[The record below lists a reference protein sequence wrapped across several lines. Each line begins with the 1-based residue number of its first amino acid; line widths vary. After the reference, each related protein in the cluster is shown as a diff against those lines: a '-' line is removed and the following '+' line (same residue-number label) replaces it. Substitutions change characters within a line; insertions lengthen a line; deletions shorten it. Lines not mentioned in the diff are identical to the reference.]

1 MKNKIIISLL
11 ISIAANFAY
20 AKDEDKVLAKIDGK
34 EIHESELK
42 ETITSYAMISAPS
55 DDQTFNY
62 DNLNQEMKDEI
73 VKSIVLGDL
82 ILKEAKTAKTTET
95 KEYKM
100 AVQFA
105 EKQLTQKFYIDK
117 VIKEHI
123 TESKMKDRYK
133 EIVAQQDNKEEYK
146 ASHILVK
153 TEEEA
158 KTIKK
163 KLDKGTDFI
172 TLAKEFSLD
181 GNKDDGGSLGYFS
194 AGQMVPEFEKA
205 TAALKV
211 GQISDPI
218 KTDFGYHIIKL
229 EDKRKVELPSFEKMR
244 SKIYDSMASQ
254 FIQEY
259 LSQLQKQNK
268 VEFF

>member
-1 MKNKIIISLL
+1 MTKKILISLL
-11 ISIAANFAY
+11 ISIVSNFAC
-20 AKDEDKVLAKIDGK
+20 AKTEDKILAKVDGK

-42 ETITSYAMISAPS
+42 ETITSYAMMSAPS
-55 DDQTFNY
+55 DDQAFNY
-62 DNLNQEMKDEI
+62 DNLSKEIKDEI

-82 ILKEAKTAKTTET
+82 ILKEAKVAKTTET
-95 KEYKM
+95 KEYKA

-117 VIKEHI
+117 ILKENI
-123 TESKMKDRYK
+123 SETKMKERYK
-133 EIVAQQDNKEEYK
+133 EIVAQQANKEEYK

-158 KTIKK
+158 KDVKK
-163 KLDKGTDFI
+163 KLDKGVDFK
-172 TLAKEFSLD
+172 TLAKELSLD

-205 TAALKV
+205 TADLKI
-211 GQISDPI
+211 GQISNPV

-229 EDKRKVELPSFEKMR
+229 DDKRKVEVASFEKMR

-254 FIQEY
+254 FIQDY
-259 LSQLQKQNK
+259 FLKLQKQNK

>member
-1 MKNKIIISLL
+1 MTNKVIISLL
-11 ISIAANFAY
+11 ISLISSIAC
-20 AKDEDKVLAKIDGK
+20 AKNEDKILAKVDGK

-42 ETITSYAMISAPS
+42 ETITSYAMMSAPS

-62 DNLNQEMKDEI
+62 DNLNKEMKDEI

-123 TESKMKDRYK
+123 TESKMMEKYK
-133 EIVAQQDNKEEYK
+133 EIAAQQANKEEYK

-158 KTIKK
+158 KDIKK
-163 KLDKGTDFI
+163 KLDKGADFI

-205 TAALKV
+205 SAALKI
-211 GQISDPI
+211 GQISDPV

-229 EDKRKVELPSFEKMR
+229 EDKRKIEVASFEKMR

-259 LSQLQKQNK
+259 FTQLQKQNK

>member
-105 EKQLTQKFYIDK
+105 EKQLTQKFNLI
-117 VIKEHI
+117 HQ
-123 TESKMKDRYK
+123 T
-133 EIVAQQDNKEEYK
+133 
-146 ASHILVK
+146 
-153 TEEEA
+153 
-158 KTIKK
+158 
-163 KLDKGTDFI
+163 
-172 TLAKEFSLD
+172 
-181 GNKDDGGSLGYFS
+181 
-194 AGQMVPEFEKA
+194 
-205 TAALKV
+205 
-211 GQISDPI
+211 
-218 KTDFGYHIIKL
+218 
-229 EDKRKVELPSFEKMR
+229 KRRK
-244 SKIYDSMASQ
+244 
-254 FIQEY
+254 
-259 LSQLQKQNK
+259 
-268 VEFF
+268 